1 MIRHL
6 QSYSHSGRLEKG
18 FCENAEKAIFG
29 YSGITRKGENAV
41 RPFSGITIGICTGT
55 KMGRVQPRSDK
66 QACRNVVR
74 PTAKT
79 FVRTH
84 YRCVATSKCHIFF
97 LDHTGTV
104 TSLDSVLWKYQE
116 VKFIQTLAR
125 WQMLHKSAIVHVY
138 HQTSGNFIWMSN
150 SCQPFFSH

>member
-1 MIRHL
+1 MIGHL
-6 QSYSHSGRLEKG
+6 QSLTFRKIGKRFLRKCRE
-18 FCENAEKAIFG
+18 AIFG
-29 YSGITRKGENAV
+29 YSGITRKGENAD
-41 RPFSGITIGICTGT
+41 RPFSGITIRICTGT
-55 KMGRVQPRSDK
+55 KLGRV

>member
-1 MIRHL
+1 MQSHL
-6 QSYSHSGRLEKG
+6 RSGRLEKG
-18 FCENAEKAIFG
+18 FRENAERPYLEIWG
-29 YSGITRKGENAV
+29 SLGKGKNAE
-41 RPFSGITIGICTGT
+41 RPSSGITIRICTETKGT
-55 KMGRVQPRSDK
+55 AVFGQS
-66 QACRNVVR
+66 CRNVVR